1 MLPLAAHASR
11 LLPQPRLPGGIFL
24 FLFSFYFVTTLLL

>member
-11 LLPQPRLPGGIFL
+11 LPHRR
-24 FLFSFYFVTTLLL
+24 SRRSAAK